1 MEYPQIRE
9 KIKKMF
15 PKAEI
20 IKYLTN
26 EDDYVKKKIYLKILL
41 EFYINR
47 NILENFEIEA
57 YLMGFIRTEIK
68 KLPTICAKLIEKL
81 SKEEYR

>member
-1 MEYPQIRE
+1 VEYPQIRE

-41 EFYINR
+41 EFYINQ

-57 YLMGFIRTEIK
+57 YLMGFIRAEIK

-81 SKEEYR
+81 SK